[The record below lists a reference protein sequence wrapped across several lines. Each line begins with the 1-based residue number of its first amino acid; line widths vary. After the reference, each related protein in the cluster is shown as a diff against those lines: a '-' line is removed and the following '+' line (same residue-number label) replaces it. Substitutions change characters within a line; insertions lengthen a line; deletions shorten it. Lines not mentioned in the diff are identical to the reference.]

1 MLESVLILGAAP
13 GRLRDLLQYYQ
24 DHQVVEAAIPF
35 GLLRGEL
42 ITRSQPH
49 SELVVASL
57 WSGRAAY
64 EAWGASGKRAALV
77 EGMAH
82 LIDLRRRPHAR
93 AWDVSGIRDSRH
105 QPLCP
110 QDSRSTYEGDRRIT
124 VSAHNRNVA
133 EDF

>member
-13 GRLRDLLQYYQ
+13 GRLRDLVQYFK

-42 ITRSQPH
+42 ITRCQPH
-49 SELVVASL
+49 SELVVASR

-64 EAWGASGKRAALV
+64 QAWGSSAERAALV

-82 LIDLRRRPHAR
+82 LIDVARRPHAR
-93 AWDVSGIRDSRH
+93 AWDVSGIRDPRH

-110 QDSRSTYEGDRRIT
+110 QDSPSTYEGDRRIT

-133 EDF
+133 EDS